1 MTTGA
6 TATPITIPTAV
17 TRPATDV
24 RQHQRPASRSCHT
37 RNKSRVVFAGPVPI
51 GAALAGCMGLFSD
64 REQDFGLDHREPLP
78 RVAGVLLRLYAR
90 WPCSL
95 KIEFSF
101 LNCNLMVPGGSSAY
115 LLVDDQRQP
124 IKPLEVLMKRYL
136 GAVAA
141 AALLVGTMA
150 VATDALAAG
159 HGGGGG
165 FGGGHMGG
173 GFRGPLLESVPSMPP
188 PVFNPSS
195 PYTVPASPE
204 TPVSPA
210 SPGSVFGNG

>member
-1 MTTGA
+1 
-6 TATPITIPTAV
+6 
-17 TRPATDV
+17 
-24 RQHQRPASRSCHT
+24 
-37 RNKSRVVFAGPVPI
+37 
-51 GAALAGCMGLFSD
+51 
-64 REQDFGLDHREPLP
+64 
-78 RVAGVLLRLYAR
+78 
-90 WPCSL
+90 
-95 KIEFSF
+95 
-101 LNCNLMVPGGSSAY
+101 MVPGDPSAY
-115 LLVDDQRQP
+115 VLVDDQRQP

-136 GAVAA
+136 GVVAA

-159 HGGGGG
+159 HGGGG

>member
-1 MTTGA
+1 
-6 TATPITIPTAV
+6 
-17 TRPATDV
+17 
-24 RQHQRPASRSCHT
+24 
-37 RNKSRVVFAGPVPI
+37 
-51 GAALAGCMGLFSD
+51 
-64 REQDFGLDHREPLP
+64 
-78 RVAGVLLRLYAR
+78 
-90 WPCSL
+90 
-95 KIEFSF
+95 
-101 LNCNLMVPGGSSAY
+101 
-115 LLVDDQRQP
+115 
-124 IKPLEVLMKRYL
+124 MKRYL

-141 AALLVGTMA
+141 AGLLVGTMA

-165 FGGGHMGG
+165 GFGGGHMGR
-173 GFRGPLLESVPSMPP
+173 GFHEQLPDRVPMPP

>member
-1 MTTGA
+1 L
-6 TATPITIPTAV
+6 
-17 TRPATDV
+17 PA
-24 RQHQRPASRSCHT
+24 AWAYFLIESRTSVWIIANLC
-37 RNKSRVVFAGPVPI
+37 
-51 GAALAGCMGLFSD
+51 LAWLRCSTS
-64 REQDFGLDHREPLP
+64 
-78 RVAGVLLRLYAR
+78 VAAR
-90 WPCSL
+90 WTCSL

-124 IKPLEVLMKRYL
+124 NKPLEVLMKRYL

-159 HGGGGG
+159 HGGGGGG

>member
-1 MTTGA
+1 
-6 TATPITIPTAV
+6 
-17 TRPATDV
+17 
-24 RQHQRPASRSCHT
+24 
-37 RNKSRVVFAGPVPI
+37 
-51 GAALAGCMGLFSD
+51 
-64 REQDFGLDHREPLP
+64 
-78 RVAGVLLRLYAR
+78 
-90 WPCSL
+90 
-95 KIEFSF
+95 
-101 LNCNLMVPGGSSAY
+101 MVPGGSSAY
-115 LLVDDQRQP
+115 VLVDDQRQL

-136 GAVAA
+136 GVVAA

-159 HGGGGG
+159 HGGGGGG

>member
-1 MTTGA
+1 
-6 TATPITIPTAV
+6 
-17 TRPATDV
+17 
-24 RQHQRPASRSCHT
+24 
-37 RNKSRVVFAGPVPI
+37 
-51 GAALAGCMGLFSD
+51 
-64 REQDFGLDHREPLP
+64 
-78 RVAGVLLRLYAR
+78 
-90 WPCSL
+90 
-95 KIEFSF
+95 
-101 LNCNLMVPGGSSAY
+101 MVPGDPSAY
-115 LLVDDQRQP
+115 LLVDDHLTIR
-124 IKPLEVLMKRYL
+124 PLEVLMKRYL
-136 GAVAA
+136 GVVAA

-165 FGGGHMGG
+165 GFGGGHMGG
-173 GFRGPLLESVPSMPP
+173 RFRRPLLESVPSIPP

>member
-1 MTTGA
+1 MDRGTSVWIIA
-6 TATPITIPTAV
+6 NL
-17 TRPATDV
+17 
-24 RQHQRPASRSCHT
+24 C
-37 RNKSRVVFAGPVPI
+37 
-51 GAALAGCMGLFSD
+51 LAWLRCSTS
-64 REQDFGLDHREPLP
+64 
-78 RVAGVLLRLYAR
+78 VAAR
-90 WPCSL
+90 WTCSL

-124 IKPLEVLMKRYL
+124 NKPLEVLMKRYL

-165 FGGGHMGG
+165 GDSVAATWAVGSAGHCWKASLRCHHRSSIHRVHTLCLPRPRPQSRRQA
-173 GFRGPLLESVPSMPP
+173 RGQYLGMAETILNFQKNYEQAPPRDFQPLRHVI
-188 PVFNPSS
+188 
-195 PYTVPASPE
+195 
-204 TPVSPA
+204 
-210 SPGSVFGNG
+210 

>member
-1 MTTGA
+1 M
-6 TATPITIPTAV
+6 
-17 TRPATDV
+17 
-24 RQHQRPASRSCHT
+24 RSKP
-37 RNKSRVVFAGPVPI
+37 RIVFAGACSYRRSAGRLHAQSLMDRGTSVWI
-51 GAALAGCMGLFSD
+51 IANLCLAWLRCSTS
-64 REQDFGLDHREPLP
+64 
-78 RVAGVLLRLYAR
+78 VAAR
-90 WPCSL
+90 WTCSL

-165 FGGGHMGG
+165 GGFGGGHMGG